1 MINHQSRTQA
11 RPSSTAGRTRHVSRG
26 RRALKAVARGLTG
39 LTFVAVMVIGIGIF
53 HVRDRSMALPNANPP
68 VAVATRTIELIDGYD
83 VTESFAGRLEPARQ
97 IHAAFERDGL
107 VLAVMFDEGDDVET
121 GAVIARLDTSL
132 LETRRLL
139 LQAERRELL
148 AQRDLARATLSR
160 QGTLKKKGWS
170 SHQNYDEA
178 RFQAARLEAGIE
190 RVDASIK
197 ALEVE
202 LDKSRLRA
210 PFAGTVGDRLIDEGA
225 VVRAGATVVNLLETG
240 DPQVRIGVSVEAAG
254 MLEVGRSY
262 RLRANGDSLEG
273 RLISKRPDLQTG
285 TRTVTAL
292 FRVNA
297 RGAIPFGEVVELDI
311 ERRIETTGAWLPL
324 SALSEGQ
331 KGLWTVFTVVERDN
345 RAVVGREGVEVLFA
359 DDDQVFIRGTFRE
372 GARIVLKGRN
382 RIIPGQQVVLIGEG

>member
-11 RPSSTAGRTRHVSRG
+11 RPPSVTGRTRRVSRG
-26 RRALKAVARGLTG
+26 RRALKSVASGLTG
-39 LTFVAVMVIGIGIF
+39 LTFIAVMVAGIGIF
-53 HVRDRSMALPNANPP
+53 HVRDRSIALQKANPP
-68 VAVATRTIELIDGYD
+68 VTVATRVIELIDGYD

-97 IHAAFERDGL
+97 VHAAFERDGL
-107 VLAVMFDEGDDVET
+107 VVAVMFDEGDDVEA

-132 LETRRLL
+132 LGTRRLL

-170 SHQNYDEA
+170 SHQKYDEA

-197 ALEVE
+197 AVEVE

-210 PFAGTVGDRLIDEGA
+210 PFAGTVGARLIDEGA
-225 VVRAGATVVNLLETG
+225 VVSAGATVINLLETG
-240 DPQVRIGVSVEAAG
+240 NPEARIGVSVEAAG
-254 MLEVGRSY
+254 MLKVGRSY

-285 TRTVTAL
+285 TRTVTAQ

-311 ERRIETTGAWLPL
+311 ERRIEATGAWLPL
-324 SALSEGQ
+324 AALSEGQ
-331 KGLWTVFTVVERDN
+331 KGLWTVFTVVEREN
-345 RAVVGREGVEVLFA
+345 RSVVGREAVEVLFA
-359 DDDQVFIRGTFRE
+359 DDDLVFVRGTFRE

-382 RIIPGQQVVLIGEG
+382 RIIPGQQVALASGG